1 MPASRTRKNL
11 KRRARTRRGRQSGGA
26 IQLVIQLGIGQAKAL
41 RVSVEPTNS
50 IADVIQKVKDAKGTP
65 DANLSLIWMGT
76 RLPNEATIEER
87 GLQNGDV
94 LYAVY
99 SAKHNASCPHC
110 KAAAAA
116 AAPSGMKIT
125 VQLGVGPANALVLD
139 VAPTS
144 TVETVIQKLRIAK
157 NKPEADFLVRYM
169 GNKLERSSTLADN
182 GIVAGSK
189 LTATYVAR

>member
-1 MPASRTRKNL
+1 MPASNTRKNL

-76 RLPNEATIEER
+76 RLPNEATIDER

-110 KAAAAA
+110 KAAASA
-116 AAPSGMKIT
+116 SGMKIT

-139 VAPTS
+139 VAPSS
-144 TVETVIQKLRIAK
+144 TVESVIQKLRIAK
-157 NKPEADFLVRYM
+157 NKPDADISVRFM

-182 GIVAGSK
+182 GVVAGSK
-189 LTATYVAR
+189 LTAAYVAH